1 MVSGRVERICVI
13 RYEARSAGF
22 SANARS
28 EMKRRGIIS
37 ETLRAGRPRCWVGE
51 KGLAEG
57 READGASVH

>member
-22 SANARS
+22 SAKARS
-28 EMKRRGIIS
+28 EMNRRGIIS
-37 ETLRAGRPRCWVGE
+37 ETLRAGRPRFWVGE

-57 READGASVH
+57 GGADGASVH